1 MPDCRIDEEALIGA
15 LRTRQFGKT
24 VYAFDTIDSTNQ
36 FAKSL
41 ALRGHGEGTLVYTE
55 HQTRGRGRWGRS
67 WKSSRGKGLIFSV
80 LLRPDPCPGGIG
92 GLTLVAATSIAQVLE
107 RHLDLRPKLRWPND
121 VTLDGRKV
129 AGVLTE
135 AQRGADGVSFAV
147 LGLGL
152 NVNQTEADFPP
163 ELRGK
168 AGSLRKAAGGPVK
181 RLPLLAELVLQLERD
196 YRRFRAS
203 GLEFTLNRWV
213 RRNAILGRT
222 ITLKTRAGEETGRVK
237 GFHADGHLVLVGA
250 DGKEKR
256 FSDGE
261 VVEVHHAS
269 GY

>member
-1 MPDCRIDEEALIGA
+1 VPDRRIDEESLFDA
-15 LRTRQFGKT
+15 LRTQHFGKT

-41 ALRGHGEGTLVYTE
+41 ALRGHDEGTLVYAE

-92 GLTLVAATSIAQVLE
+92 GLTLMAATSIAQVLE

-121 VTLDGRKV
+121 VTLDGRKI

-135 AQRGADGVSFAV
+135 AQHGADGVSFAV
-147 LGLGL
+147 VGLGL
-152 NVNQTEADFPP
+152 NVNQMDADFPP
-163 ELRGK
+163 DLFGK
-168 AGSLRKAAGGPVK
+168 AGSLGTAGAGPVD
-181 RLPLLAELVLQLERD
+181 RLPLMAELVLQLERD

-203 GLEFTLNRWV
+203 GLEFALNRWV
-213 RRNAILGRT
+213 RRNTILGRT
-222 ITLKTRAGEETGRVK
+222 VTLKTRAGQETGRVK
-237 GFHADGHLVLVGA
+237 GFHADGHLILVGE

>member
-1 MPDCRIDEEALIGA
+1 VPDCRIEEEAIIGA
-15 LRTRQFGKT
+15 LRTRRFGKT
-24 VYAFDTIDSTNQ
+24 VYAFDAIDSTNQ

-41 ALRGHGEGTLVYTE
+41 ALRGHGEGTLVYAE
-55 HQTRGRGRWGRS
+55 HQTRGRGRWGRGWES
-67 WKSSRGKGLIFSV
+67 ARGKGLIFSV

-92 GLTLVAATSIAQVLE
+92 GLTLMASTSITQVLE

-121 VTLDGRKV
+121 VILGGRKI

-152 NVNQTEADFPP
+152 NVSQTEADFSAD
-163 ELRGK
+163 LLGK
-168 AGSLRKAAGGPVK
+168 AGSLETAAGRPVE

-196 YRRFRAS
+196 YRRFRDS
-203 GLEFTLNRWV
+203 GLEFALNRWM
-213 RRNAILGRT
+213 RRNAILGST
-222 ITLKTRAGEETGRVK
+222 VTLSTQAGEETGRVK
-237 GFHADGHLVLVGA
+237 GFHADGHLVLVGG

-261 VVEVHHAS
+261 VIEVHHAS
-269 GY
+269 GH